1 MIDLWNTSFE
11 NDVFVIVLSTIG
23 IYVTLIMLARLGGQ
37 SKPEKRISFSFM
49 VTMILSLIIAIAVV
63 PQVLWLQYSLIF
75 IGIVY
80 SLHKLVVRAREWK
93 PLSARGRQKTIVL
106 MRHGKFLKR
115 NLKRSKLTESY
126 VRTHLRDAHI
136 FESSKVKVLFNE
148 TTEELT
154 IIQPSKPQ
162 VKDQWI
168 VEC

>member
-1 MIDLWNTSFE
+1 MIDLWDTSFE

-23 IYVTLIMLARLGGQ
+23 MYVTLIMLARLGGQ
-37 SKPEKRISFSFM
+37 SKPAEQISFSFM
-49 VTMILSLIIAIAVV
+49 VTMILSLIVAIAVV
-63 PQVLWLQYSLIF
+63 PQVLWLQYFLVL

-80 SLHKLVVRAREWK
+80 SLHKLVVKAREWK
-93 PLSARGRQKTIVL
+93 PLRAKGRQKIIVL

-115 NLKRSKLTESY
+115 NLKRSKLTESD

-136 FESSKVKVLFNE
+136 FEPSKVKVLFNE
-148 TTEELT
+148 ATKELT